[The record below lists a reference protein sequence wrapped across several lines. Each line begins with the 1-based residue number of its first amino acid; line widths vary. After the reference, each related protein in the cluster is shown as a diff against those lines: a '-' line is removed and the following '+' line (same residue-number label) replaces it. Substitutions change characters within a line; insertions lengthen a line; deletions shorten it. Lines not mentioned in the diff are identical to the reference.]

1 MDNKPKLE
9 YKVTKKAKRN
19 KPNKKKQIIPLI
31 PIKNNP
37 INLVKFSF

>member
-19 KPNKKKQIIPLI
+19 KPNKKKQIIVP